1 MKSLYEDFFSVLSKV
16 RKDLPLFVIGHSMG
30 GGTLLSLLLKN
41 SNLKIS
47 GVILSNPFI
56 KLDTKN
62 DLKITHA

>member
-1 MKSLYEDFFSVLSKV
+1 M
-16 RKDLPLFVIGHSMG
+16 GHSMG

-41 SNLKIS
+41 SNLKIP

-62 DLKITHA
+62 DLKVTHV